1 MLCKGDGHHYLPIDS
16 SQDCLQTSH
25 FITGCGFYKGPG
37 VSQVQANAVINQPSK
52 YLPITICTLCHFNGT
67 YDVLLIFSNI
77 LVQYI
82 IDPNLCQEWHDSY
95 VEFWASKPHIQY
107 SDHPILVCVV
117 LIPETRTILSNL
129 QIRKAEFFLPSV
141 SKFMNMCPFIIRL
154 RKLVCAMRYL

>member
-129 QIRKAEFFLPSV
+129 QIRKGWII
-141 SKFMNMCPFIIRL
+141 FI
-154 RKLVCAMRYL
+154 KC